1 MKSRG
6 PTTTEPTGQA
16 SAFDRQNVT
25 ESAGSARSVGRTP
38 ERDDRVPEPGA
49 VDVER
54 DGVAVRDLGDGAG
67 VLGGE
72 RLAHRVGVGVLDGDQ
87 AADRLV
93 RVGRVAEGR
102 VDLGEVH
109 RAVGPVLER
118 PDARADDHGM
128 TGRLVDDEMVL
139 AAGDRL
145 LTAREV
151 GHLGDEVAHRAA
163 RHEQAGLLAEQ
174 LGGAFLEG
182 VDRRVVTED
191 VVADLGLGHRPA
203 HGGRRVGDGVA
214 AQVDPGHGGRV
225 YGWVAVAGPD
235 ARRAP
240 LAWRQPR
247 RPLLC
252 SALAAT
258 GPVV

>member
-1 MKSRG
+1 MTSRE

-16 SAFDRQNVT
+16 SALDRQNVT
-25 ESAGSARSVGRTP
+25 VSAGIGQVRRADPRATTAFQNRAPSMWSGTP
-38 ERDDRVPEPGA
+38 WR
-49 VDVER
+49 
-54 DGVAVRDLGDGAG
+54 VRDLCDGAG

-118 PDARADDHGM
+118 ADARADDDGM
-128 TGRLVDDEMVL
+128 TGRLVDDQVVL

-163 RHEQAGLLAEQ
+163 GDEQAGLLAEQ
-174 LGGAFLEG
+174 LGGALLEG
-182 VDRRVVTED
+182 VDRRVVAED
-191 VVADLGLGHRPA
+191 VVAELGLAHRPA
-203 HGGRRVGDGVA
+203 HGRAR
-214 AQVDPGHGGRV
+214 GG
-225 YGWVAVAGPD
+225 
-235 ARRAP
+235 
-240 LAWRQPR
+240 
-247 RPLLC
+247 
-252 SALAAT
+252 
-258 GPVV
+258 